1 MKRWFTLLVL
11 VAGLCLPPQFTAF
24 IPQGAEWTFTL
35 QAKNK
40 KAKKNKQKKA
50 KKQKAAKSKAHRAP
64 RVKAPRTAPKAGT
77 ALPLFSSSQP
87 VSSLPQN
94 PLLRVVLPK
103 GTSNQTVNYKAITVY
118 FNNQMRIPN
127 CVAYELT
134 NTMVAMADAPGAE
147 RRKNYA
153 FNADTHVSRS
163 PGGGDYRGSGYTR
176 GHMAPAMDMRWDRQ
190 TMTECFLMTNMC
202 PQHEKLNNGE
212 WRQLEERIHRWA
224 KRDGRLIILTG
235 PIIADGALMS
245 IGPRND
251 IAVPRAFY
259 KVIYAPNQN
268 RAIAFIYDN
277 DSPKGG
283 LQRHAVTIND
293 VERRTHLNFL
303 TSLPADTQRRIK
315 AQCNLDEWK

>member
-11 VAGLCLPPQFTAF
+11 VAGLCLPPQFTALT
-24 IPQGAEWTFTL
+24 PQGAEWTFTL

-40 KAKKNKQKKA
+40 KATKKNKQKKA
-50 KKQKAAKSKAHRAP
+50 KKQKTRAP
-64 RVKAPRTAPKAGT
+64 RVKTSSRTTAKTTTVMPLIGT
-77 ALPLFSSSQP
+77 TQLTG
-87 VSSLPQN
+87 SLPQN
-94 PLLRVVLPK
+94 PLLRVTMPK

-118 FNNQMRIPN
+118 FNNQLRIPN

-134 NTMVAMADAPGAE
+134 NTMVAMSDAPGAE

-153 FNADTHVSRS
+153 FNADTHVPRC

-190 TMTECFLMTNMC
+190 AMTECFLMTNMC

-224 KRDGRLIILTG
+224 KRDGRLIVLTG
-235 PIIADGALMS
+235 PIVADGTLMS
-245 IGPRND
+245 IGPKAD
-251 IAVPRAFY
+251 IAVPKTFY

-277 DSPKGG
+277 APPKGG

-293 VERRTHLNFL
+293 VERRTHLTFL
-303 TSLPADTQRRIK
+303 TSLSADSQRRLK
-315 AQCNLDEWK
+315 SQCNLDDWNK